1 MTKFYTSRGD
11 QGETDHLGAG
21 RLSKSH
27 IRIQTV
33 GALDEASAA
42 MGFARAQIP
51 DLAINQLIKS
61 VQTDLYRIMSIVVQE
76 KPDPNR
82 IPDLEVERV
91 NWLEEQIEHYGAQT
105 ESPKGFILPG
115 ENLPSAA
122 IGLARTIVRR
132 AERDLVTLDREG
144 LLFSETTLSYMNR
157 LSSLCFVL
165 EVLYAQNTST
175 PKENPS

>member
-1 MTKFYTSRGD
+1 MNKYYTSRGD
-11 QGETDHLGAG
+11 QGETDHLGKG

-42 MGFARAQIP
+42 LGFARAQISDP
-51 DLAINQLIKS
+51 AINQLIKT

-76 KPDPNR
+76 KPNPDR
-82 IPDLEVERV
+82 IPDLEADRV
-91 NWLEEQIEHYGAQT
+91 VWLEEQIDHFGSQT

-115 ENLPSAA
+115 ENLPAGA

-132 AERDLVTLDREG
+132 AERDLVALDKEG
-144 LLFSETTLSYMNR
+144 ILFSENALSYMNR

-165 EVLYAQNTST
+165 ELFFTQKPPAAT
-175 PKENPS
+175 ENPL

>member
-1 MTKFYTSRGD
+1 MNKFYTSRGD
-11 QGETDHLGAG
+11 HGETDHLGKG

-42 MGFARAQIP
+42 MGFARAQISDP
-51 DLAINQLIKS
+51 AIDQLIKTA
-61 VQTDLYRIMSIVVQE
+61 QTDLYRIMSIVSLE
-76 KPDPNR
+76 KPDPSK
-82 IPDLEVERV
+82 IPDLETDRV
-91 NWLEEQIEHYGAQT
+91 AWLEEQIDHFGSQT

-115 ENLPSAA
+115 ENLPAGS

-132 AERDLVTLDREG
+132 AERDLVALNEEG
-144 LLFSETTLSYMNR
+144 ILFSETALSYMNR

-165 EVLYAQNTST
+165 ELFCTQNPPAGT
-175 PKENPS
+175 ENRS